1 MEREAALIN
10 QIKNEGVLPLFYH
23 DDVTVCENVLLALYN
38 GGVRC
43 VEFTNRGAQALANFT
58 HLVSLKSTMPGLI
71 LGIGTIKTP
80 QDATSFIEA
89 GADFL
94 ISPCFDASVADVAYM
109 HKVLW
114 IPGCMT
120 PTEIHV
126 AQKSGATLIKL
137 FPGNV
142 LDPGFVEAIKTLF
155 VGVGFI
161 VTGGVEPTEQ
171 NMGAW
176 FKAGVSGVG
185 LGSKLITKEILAN
198 KNFEQLEAQTKELL
212 ALVKA
217 IR

>member
-10 QIKNEGVLPLFYH
+10 QIKNEGMLPLFYH
-23 DDVTVCENVLLALYN
+23 DDVTVCENVLQALYN

-43 VEFTNRGAQALANFT
+43 VEFTNRGVNALPNFK
-58 HLVSLKSTMPGLI
+58 HLVSLKTTMPGLI

-142 LDPGFVEAIKTLF
+142 LGPGFVEAIKTLF
-155 VGVGFI
+155 TGVDFL

-171 NMGAW
+171 NIGAW

-185 LGSKLITKEILAN
+185 LGSKLITKDVLAN
-198 KNFEQLEAQTKELL
+198 KNYTQLETQTTQ
-212 ALVKA
+212 LVQLIKKVQ
-217 IR
+217 